1 MAGPSVGPR
10 HIQDPASAESLIPH
24 WGYPGQVMPCTNDPG
39 SCAYL
44 DAIYWMHDVSMFY
57 TFIMWAVI
65 GGVVLL
71 IFTFRLANTRRSST
85 AKGELE
91 SQRAGKKGSISR
103 AWGAVSATAR
113 CWLLPESL
121 VSFFG
126 HVTRLQVVIL
136 AVILAY
142 LLIFSLV
149 GIVYK
154 TWITP
159 VKNSTLSNTRT
170 TLGGFSDRIG
180 ALAYALTPLTIA
192 LSTRENILSLITG
205 IPYQHFN
212 FLHRWTGRIIFVQSV
227 LHTIA
232 WTIVEG
238 KLYQPQPKTYAEFIV
253 QMYMVFGII
262 AQILITF
269 LYIFS
274 IKRVIKW
281 TGHEFFRKT
290 HYIAGILYLGACW
303 GHWAK
308 LACWMIASI
317 GILFLDRGCRLLRTF
332 AIHFNLKDG
341 NKGPCNLLPSFY
353 IFLSIDLTINLGVG
367 FRAANSKVI
376 SFDDGDGG
384 IVVRM
389 ELTHEK
395 LAWISGQHF
404 FLCFPELTVWQSH
417 PFTPLPYQLQTHA
430 RHVYIIR
437 CLKGETSRLALLP
450 EKSADST
457 TPVILTGPYGPSIL
471 DKTAPNTLAI
481 AGGTG
486 ISFALPLAAA
496 AATQPDRRV
505 ELVWIIRHARNIE
518 WVQEELNSLL
528 QSFPKNITVRI
539 FITRESP
546 TGTFDRIDELKDAR
560 FDDKMSSLS
569 HSRGRAT
576 PFVLP
581 QHPNLHISWLDDHHP
596 QMGEILQQFIG
607 DESSSVTIGRVQIVG
622 SGPAGLGR
630 DLRASVAKAN
640 DGAQVWKGREQFDVG
655 LYWDN
660 RYF

>member
-1 MAGPSVGPR
+1 MAGPSVGRR

-44 DAIYWMHDVSMFY
+44 DAVYWMHDVSMLY

-65 GGVVLL
+65 GGTVLL
-71 IFTFRLANTRRSST
+71 IFTFRLANPRRYST

-159 VKNSTLSNTRT
+159 IKNSTLTNTRT

-238 KLYQPQPKTYAEFIV
+238 RLYQPQPKTYTEFIV
-253 QMYMVFGII
+253 QMYMVFGIV

-274 IKRVIKW
+274 IKRVMKW

-308 LACWMIASI
+308 LWCWMVASI
-317 GILFLDRGCRLLRTF
+317 ALLFLDRGCRLLRTF
-332 AIHFNLKDG
+332 AIHFSLKDG
-341 NKGPCNLLPSFY
+341 DK
-353 IFLSIDLTINLGVG
+353 GVG
-367 FRAANSKVI
+367 FQAANSKVT

-384 IVVRM
+384 TVVRM

-395 LAWISGQHF
+395 PAWRSGQHF

-417 PFTPLPYQLQTHA
+417 PFTPLPYQLQNYS

-450 EKSADST
+450 EKSAHPA
-457 TPVILTGPYGPSIL
+457 TPVILTGPYGTSVL
-471 DKTAPNTLAI
+471 DTAAPNILAV

-496 AATQPDRRV
+496 AATHQNTESPDRRV
-505 ELVWIIRHARNIE
+505 ELVWIIRRARNIE
-518 WVQEELNSLL
+518 WVQEELTSLL
-528 QSFPKNITVRI
+528 QSCFKNITVRI

-546 TGTFDRIDELKDAR
+546 SGTFDKIDELKDALP
-560 FDDKMSSLS
+560 DDKTSSSS
-569 HSRGRAT
+569 HSRDPAA
-576 PFVLP
+576 PFALP
-581 QHPNLHISWLDDHHP
+581 QHSNLHISWLDDHHP

-607 DESSSVTIGRVQIVG
+607 DKSSSVTTGRVQVVG
-622 SGPAGLGR
+622 SGPAELGR

-640 DGAQVWKGREQFDVG
+640 DGAQVWRGREQFDVG

>member
-1 MAGPSVGPR
+1 MAGPSVGRR

-44 DAIYWMHDVSMFY
+44 DAVYWMHDVSMLY

-65 GGVVLL
+65 GGTVLL

-103 AWGAVSATAR
+103 ACGAVSATAR

-136 AVILAY
+136 TVILAY

-159 VKNSTLSNTRT
+159 IKNSTLTNTRT

-238 KLYQPQPKTYAEFIV
+238 RLYQPQPKTYTEFIV
-253 QMYMVFGII
+253 QMYMVFGIV

-274 IKRVIKW
+274 IKRVMKW

-290 HYIAGILYLGACW
+290 HYVAGILYLGACW

-308 LACWMIASI
+308 LWCWMVASI
-317 GILFLDRGCRLLRTF
+317 AILFLDRGCRLLRTF
-332 AIHFNLKDG
+332 AIHFSLKDG
-341 NKGPCNLLPSFY
+341 DK
-353 IFLSIDLTINLGVG
+353 
-367 FRAANSKVI
+367 AANSKVI

-384 IVVRM
+384 TVVRM

-395 LAWISGQHF
+395 PAWRSGQHF

-417 PFTPLPYQLQTHA
+417 PFTPLPYQLQNYS

-450 EKSADST
+450 EKSADSV
-457 TPVILTGPYGPSIL
+457 TPVILTGPYGTSVL
-471 DKTAPNTLAI
+471 DTAAPNILAV

-496 AATQPDRRV
+496 AATPQNAESPNRRV
-505 ELVWIIRHARNIE
+505 ELVWIIRRARNIE
-518 WVQEELNSLL
+518 WVQEELTSLL
-528 QSFPKNITVRI
+528 QSCSKNITVRI

-546 TGTFDRIDELKDAR
+546 SRTFDRIDELKDALP
-560 FDDKMSSLS
+560 DDKTSSSS
-569 HSRGRAT
+569 HSRDPAA
-576 PFVLP
+576 PFALP

-596 QMGEILQQFIG
+596 QMGGILQQFIG
-607 DESSSVTIGRVQIVG
+607 DESSSVTTGRVQVVG
-622 SGPAGLGR
+622 SGPAELGR

-640 DGAQVWKGREQFDVG
+640 DGAQVWRGREQFDVG